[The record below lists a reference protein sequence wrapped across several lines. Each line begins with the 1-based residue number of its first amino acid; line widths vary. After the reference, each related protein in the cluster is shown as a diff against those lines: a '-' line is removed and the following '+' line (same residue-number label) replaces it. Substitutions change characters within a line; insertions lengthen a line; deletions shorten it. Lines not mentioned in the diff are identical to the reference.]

1 MVNIAK
7 NVEKIR
13 SKVPDNV
20 RILAAAKT
28 RKAEEIIEVV
38 RAGITDIGENYVQE
52 TEEVFEKVNRST
64 DEKITWHMIGH
75 LQRNKV
81 KDALKL
87 YDVIQ
92 SLDSFRLAREVNKR
106 ARKANIVVPAFIE
119 INSGKEEQKHGIM
132 PDRFED
138 FIEKIKDFS
147 HIKVEGIMTMGPI
160 FENPEELR
168 PYFKLTR
175 ELYERAKKIKQENL
189 DIKWLS
195 MGMTDSYLIAID
207 EGANMIRI
215 GTALF
220 GPRD

>member
-1 MVNIAK
+1 MVNISK

-13 SKVPDNV
+13 AKVPKGV
-20 RILAAAKT
+20 KILAAAKT
-28 RKAEEIIEVV
+28 RTAEEIIEVV
-38 RAGITDIGENYVQE
+38 KTGITEIGENYVQE
-52 TEEVFEKVNRST
+52 TEEVFNKVNEST

-87 YDVIQ
+87 FDVIQ
-92 SLDSFRLAREVNKR
+92 SLDSFRLAREINKR
-106 ARKANIVVPAFIE
+106 AKKADLVVPAFVE

-132 PDRFED
+132 PDRFEE
-138 FIEKIKDFS
+138 FVEKIKDYS
-147 HIKVEGIMTMGPI
+147 HLRIVGIMTMGPL

-168 PYFKLTR
+168 PCFRLTR
-175 ELYERAKKIKQENL
+175 KLYEKAKKIEQNNL
-189 DIKWLS
+189 SIKWLS
-195 MGMTDSYLIAID
+195 MGMTDSYHIAID

>member
-13 SKVPDNV
+13 SKIPENV

-28 RKAEEIIEVV
+28 RIAEEIIEVV
-38 RAGITDIGENYVQE
+38 KAGITDIGENYVQE
-52 TEEVFEKVNRST
+52 TEEVFDKVNKSI
-64 DEKITWHMIGH
+64 DERITWQMIGH

-81 KDALKL
+81 KDALTL
-87 YDVIQ
+87 FDVIQ

-106 ARKANIVVPAFIE
+106 ARKANMVVSVFVE

-132 PDRFED
+132 PDKFDE
-138 FIEKIKDFS
+138 FIEQIKDYTNLR
-147 HIKVEGIMTMGPI
+147 IIGIMTMGPI
-160 FENPEELR
+160 FDNPEELR
-168 PYFKLTR
+168 PYFRLTR
-175 ELYERAKKIKQENL
+175 KLYEKAKKIEQDNL
-189 DIKWLS
+189 DVKWLS
-195 MGMTDSYLIAID
+195 MGMTDSYHIAID

>member
-1 MVNIAK
+1 MENIAK

-13 SKVPDNV
+13 SKIPDSI

-106 ARKANIVVPAFIE
+106 ARKANMVMPAYVE

-132 PDRFED
+132 PDKFEN
-138 FIEKIKDFS
+138 FINQIKDYS
-147 HIKVEGIMTMGPI
+147 NLNIIGIMTMGPI

>member
-1 MVNIAK
+1 
-7 NVEKIR
+7 
-13 SKVPDNV
+13 
-20 RILAAAKT
+20 
-28 RKAEEIIEVV
+28 
-38 RAGITDIGENYVQE
+38 
-52 TEEVFEKVNRST
+52 
-64 DEKITWHMIGH
+64 GH

-92 SLDSFRLAREVNKR
+92 SMDSFRLAREINKR
-106 ARKANIVVPAFIE
+106 ARKANMVVPAFIE

-138 FIEKIKDFS
+138 FIEKIKGFS
-147 HIKVEGIMTMGPI
+147 HIKIEGIMTMGPI

-175 ELYERAKKIKQENL
+175 ELYEKAKKIEQDNL

>member
-1 MVNIAK
+1 MENISK

-13 SKVPDNV
+13 SKIPKNV

-28 RKAEEIIEVV
+28 RNAEEIIEVV
-38 RAGITDIGENYVQE
+38 KSGITDIGENYVQE
-52 TEEVFEKVNRST
+52 TEDVFEKVNKST
-64 DEKITWHMIGH
+64 DEKLTWHMIGH

-87 YDVIQ
+87 FDVIQ
-92 SLDSFRLAREVNKR
+92 SLDSFKLAREINKR

-132 PDRFED
+132 PNKFEE
-138 FIEKIKDFS
+138 FIDQ
-147 HIKVEGIMTMGPI
+147 IKVYSNLRIIGIMTMGPI

-168 PYFKLTR
+168 PYFRLTR
-175 ELYERAKKIKQENL
+175 ELFEKAKKIEQDNL

-195 MGMTDSYLIAID
+195 MGMTDSYLIAVD

>member
-1 MVNIAK
+1 MENISK

-13 SKVPDNV
+13 SKIPQEIK
-20 RILAAAKT
+20 ILAAAKT
-28 RKAEEIIEVV
+28 RNADEIIEVV
-38 RAGITDIGENYVQE
+38 KSGITDIGENYVQE
-52 TEEVFEKVNRST
+52 TDEVFKRVNET
-64 DEKITWHMIGH
+64 TNEKITWHMIGH

-87 YDVIQ
+87 FDVIQ
-92 SLDSFRLAREVNKR
+92 SMDSFRLAREINKR
-106 ARKANIVVPAFIE
+106 AKKANIVVPAFIE

-132 PDRFED
+132 PDKFED
-138 FIEKIKDFS
+138 FIEKIKDYS
-147 HIKVEGIMTMGPI
+147 HLRIEGIMTMGPL

-175 ELYERAKKIKQENL
+175 ELYEKAKQIEQDNL
-189 DIKWLS
+189 DVKWLS
-195 MGMTDSYLIAID
+195 MGMTDSYLIAVD

>member
-1 MVNIAK
+1 MNIAK

-13 SKVPDNV
+13 SKIPENV
-20 RILAAAKT
+20 RVLAAAKT
-28 RKAEEIIEVV
+28 RSAEEIIEVV
-38 RAGITDIGENYVQE
+38 KAGITDIGENYVQE
-52 TEEVFEKVNRST
+52 TEEVFEKVNKGT
-64 DEKITWHMIGH
+64 NVNITWHMIGH

-81 KDALKL
+81 KDALKFF
-87 YDVIQ
+87 DVIQ

-106 ARKANIVVPAFIE
+106 ARKANMVVPAFVE

-132 PDRFED
+132 PDKFDE
-138 FIEKIKDFS
+138 FIERIKDYTNLR
-147 HIKVEGIMTMGPI
+147 IIGIMTMGPI
-160 FENPEELR
+160 FDNPEELR
-168 PYFKLTR
+168 PYFRLTR
-175 ELYERAKKIKQENL
+175 ELYERAKKIEQDNL

-195 MGMTDSYLIAID
+195 MGMTDSYHIAID